1 MAWRQRLTVLAAALW
16 WGSLTAVG
24 GLAVPLLFAHLP
36 TPALAGQT
44 AARLF
49 EAQTWV
55 SLGCGVV
62 LLLASRGRDASAR
75 TDWAGGAL
83 AFVLGGVL
91 LALVNQYGVSPRI
104 VARQNLALWHS
115 VGSAMY
121 ALQWVCALVV
131 VLKVTNDRHPRE
143 GGDPAQ
149 RAGSGGRGNGS
160 SGFPPSRE

>member
-1 MAWRQRLTVLAAALW
+1 MAWRQRFAVLAAALW
-16 WGSLTAVG
+16 WGSLTAIG

-62 LLLASRGRDASAR
+62 LLLVSRGRDESAR
-75 TDWAGGAL
+75 LDWAGGAL

-104 VARQNLALWHS
+104 VARQNLAFWHS
-115 VGSAMY
+115 AGSGMY
-121 ALQWVCALVV
+121 ALQWACALVV
-131 VLKVTNDRHPRE
+131 LLKVARHR
-143 GGDPAQ
+143 
-149 RAGSGGRGNGS
+149 
-160 SGFPPSRE
+160 